1 MSHLTV
7 KGMPLAMLLT
17 SIVLG
22 IWPAEGVTDTASFF
36 FFSHEYI
43 LPNGMT
49 LVKTL
54 LYVDLKQVR
63 PLSYNQ
69 KPVQS
74 ASSRHMSVA
83 FCKSRLSTQ
92 SRLETVETEGWLAE
106 SIFGTQDR

>member
-36 FFSHEYI
+36 FFSQEYI

-63 PLSYNQ
+63 PLSNNQ

-74 ASSRHMSVA
+74 ASSRQMSVA
-83 FCKSRLSTQ
+83 FCKSKWLIQ
-92 SRLETVETEGWLAE
+92 FLFEADETEG
-106 SIFGTQDR
+106 